1 MDRASD
7 GLISVEEAISR
18 VLEGILP
25 LNSEQ
30 VSISEAF
37 GRVLAIEVASRITQP
52 PLAVSAMDGYA
63 VRASDVLSVPIT
75 LTQVGEAAAGAGF
88 DGSIRDG
95 ETVRIFTGAPIPEG
109 ANAIVIQED
118 TKAKGDKIVI
128 KSSVEVGQFVRPKGL
143 DFEKGQV
150 LLSAGTRL
158 NSRHVALASAMN
170 IPWLYVRRK
179 PRIAILPTGDEL
191 VMPGEPLKP
200 GQIISSNSLGL
211 SAFVNAA
218 GGVGVNLGI
227 AQDNSDSIRNLISN
241 VKGADM
247 LVTIGGA
254 SVGDYDLIK
263 SVLVRKD

>member
-37 GRVLAIEVASRITQP
+37 
-52 PLAVSAMDGYA
+52 
-63 VRASDVLSVPIT
+63 VLSVPIT

-143 DFEKGQV
+143 DFEKGQI

-191 VMPGEPLKP
+191 VMPG
-200 GQIISSNSLGL
+200 
-211 SAFVNAA
+211 
-218 GGVGVNLGI
+218 
-227 AQDNSDSIRNLISN
+227 
-241 VKGADM
+241 
-247 LVTIGGA
+247 
-254 SVGDYDLIK
+254 
-263 SVLVRKD
+263 

>member
-1 MDRASD
+1 MDKASD

-18 VLEGILP
+18 VLEDILP

-75 LTQVGEAAAGAGF
+75 LTQVGEAAAGASF
-88 DGSIRDG
+88 DGSIGDG

-128 KSSVEVGQFVRPKGL
+128 KSSVEVGQFRFRAFFG
-143 DFEKGQV
+143 DV
-150 LLSAGTRL
+150 LFQ
-158 NSRHVALASAMN
+158 
-170 IPWLYVRRK
+170 PD
-179 PRIAILPTGDEL
+179 LPTTIDRKRE
-191 VMPGEPLKP
+191 
-200 GQIISSNSLGL
+200 LGL
-211 SAFVNAA
+211 SNHPIAISHCHS
-218 GGVGVNLGI
+218 NLSL
-227 AQDNSDSIRNLISN
+227 AQNPLTLDR
-241 VKGADM
+241 
-247 LVTIGGA
+247 
-254 SVGDYDLIK
+254 
-263 SVLVRKD
+263 VRYGRCPYHV

>member
-1 MDRASD
+1 MDNASD

-18 VLEGILP
+18 VLEDILP

-75 LTQVGEAAAGAGF
+75 LTLVGEAAAGAGF
-88 DGSIRDG
+88 DGSICDG

-118 TKAKGDKIVI
+118 TNAKGEKILI

-191 VMPGEPLKP
+191 VMPGEPLKT

-227 AQDNSDSIRNLISN
+227 ARDNS
-241 VKGADM
+241 
-247 LVTIGGA
+247 
-254 SVGDYDLIK
+254 
-263 SVLVRKD
+263 VRDDQQY